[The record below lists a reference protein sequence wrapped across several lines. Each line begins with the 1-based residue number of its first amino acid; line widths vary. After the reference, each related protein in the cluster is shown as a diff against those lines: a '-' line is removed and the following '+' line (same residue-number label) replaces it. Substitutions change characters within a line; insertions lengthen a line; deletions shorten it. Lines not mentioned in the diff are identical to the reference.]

1 MSVQLIILI
10 IGILWFLLTYIL
22 LFYFFSSTLE
32 RESMNGAIKKNLR
45 REEIIIKENVKLNSV
60 EAVDV
65 PKSYIYAN
73 FSYHNIPRVKI
84 V

>member
-1 MSVQLIILI
+1 
-10 IGILWFLLTYIL
+10 
-22 LFYFFSSTLE
+22 
-32 RESMNGAIKKNLR
+32 MNGAIKKNLR

-84 V
+84 VWKLWDREFIIYRKWKKESI